1 MRKGSGIIHGILV
14 LPATEL
20 IVLSYLVFFHVKV
33 FTAKLPD
40 CNWNVKAP
48 AGKIF
53 LLLILL
59 LHSFMWQFCCS
70 LACRMHL
77 HGTKKITPPSHPTCT
92 VFTPCGPHSSCVL
105 ESLKTRSVVPHGHFS
120 SAVKYPQISKQ

>member
-1 MRKGSGIIHGILV
+1 MRKGSGIVHGILV

-77 HGTKKITPPSHPTCT
+77 HGTKKNHTT
-92 VFTPCGPHSSCVL
+92 
-105 ESLKTRSVVPHGHFS
+105 FS
-120 SAVKYPQISKQ
+120 SYMHSIYTMWAPQLLCAGKFKDTLCCATWPLQFCSEIPTN